1 MKNRRAMRAI
11 SAIRKSI
18 RPNEQAKAGRRTVN
32 SPFMGW
38 NGRTYTHTHTQVITF
53 EYNRENANEHLMMND
68 ELRTESF
75 CV

>member
-1 MKNRRAMRAI
+1 MQCAQFLQFANRFGQMSKRRL
-11 SAIRKSI
+11 
-18 RPNEQAKAGRRTVN
+18 AGAPSTAHLWDEMAER
-32 SPFMGW
+32 
-38 NGRTYTHTHTQVITF
+38 THTHTQVITF

>member
-1 MKNRRAMRAI
+1 MSKRRL
-11 SAIRKSI
+11 
-18 RPNEQAKAGRRTVN
+18 AGAPSTAHLWDEMAER
-32 SPFMGW
+32 
-38 NGRTYTHTHTQVITF
+38 THTHTQVITF